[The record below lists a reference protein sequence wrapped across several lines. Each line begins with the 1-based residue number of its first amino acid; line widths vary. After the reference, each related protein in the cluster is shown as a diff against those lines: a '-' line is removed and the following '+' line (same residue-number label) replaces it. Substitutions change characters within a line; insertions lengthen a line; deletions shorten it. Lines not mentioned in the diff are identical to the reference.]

1 MNKNIVLK
9 FLEGYNPNLITVN
22 KYTPGLEGGYYL
34 QIKRNGNLIS
44 KLSFNINRTYNGLVL
59 KIKNGNTPDEKHRGQ
74 GYGTLLRALATKA
87 GQIAGA
93 KYGTHYGINVGDRSV
108 KRLASSTSAK
118 PMPTSTGI
126 LTERLGWRPTNVPG
140 FNTLGRVKSIHSEF
154 NYTKNNMAKVNRYL
168 EKSRVRS
175 PGCTRCSIQ

>member
-1 MNKNIVLK
+1 MNKNTVLK

-59 KIKNGNTPDEKHRGQ
+59 KIKNGNTPDEKYRGQ

-93 KYGTHYGINVGDRSV
+93 KYGTHYGINVGGRSV
-108 KRLASSTSAK
+108 KRLEKRPNAK

-126 LTERLGWRPTNVPG
+126 MVDRLGWRPTTGPIV
-140 FNTLGRVKSIHSEF
+140 NTNWRSMESEF